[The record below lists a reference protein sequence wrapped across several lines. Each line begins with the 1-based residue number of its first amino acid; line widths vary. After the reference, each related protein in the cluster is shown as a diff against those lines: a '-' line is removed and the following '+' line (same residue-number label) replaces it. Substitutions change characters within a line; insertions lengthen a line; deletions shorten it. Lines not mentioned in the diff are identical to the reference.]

1 MAIFRVLKDNTAF
14 LVKSIPPELEEEF
27 LRLNPKGFIKVEDYP
42 ICEFETWRYNPEA
55 GKVEIDQKRFIK
67 KAIET
72 YSEQLKNL
80 EFQRLQK
87 VLDKYGY
94 KDLGDV
100 QYWHSQDPKDEEPA
114 GLLTWYKAY
123 DDAIWNEIDSLSR
136 KSFEELQNYNPVA
149 VENQIFEQTK
159 GKLPPVEG

>member
-27 LRLNPKGFIKVEDYP
+27 LRLNPKGFVRVENYP
-42 ICEFETWRYNPEA
+42 ECIFETWRYNPKTRA
-55 GKVEIDQKRFIK
+55 IEIDQERFTQ
-67 KAIET
+67 KAIEA
-72 YSEQLKNL
+72 YSEQVKTL
-80 EFQRLQK
+80 EFQRLQQI
-87 VLDKYGY
+87 LNKYGY

-123 DDAIWNEIDSLSR
+123 DDLIWNEIDNLQN
-136 KSFEELQNYNPVA
+136 KTFEELQNYDPVA
-149 VENQIFEQTK
+149 VEQKIFEATK
-159 GKLPPVEG
+159 DKLPPLED